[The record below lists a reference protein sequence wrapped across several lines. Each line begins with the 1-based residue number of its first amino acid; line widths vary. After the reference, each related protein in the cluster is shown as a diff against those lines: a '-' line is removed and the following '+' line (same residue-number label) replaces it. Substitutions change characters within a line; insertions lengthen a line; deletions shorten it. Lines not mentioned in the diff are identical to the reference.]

1 MRRFVIPFA
10 GGFVVASLVFVFV
23 VLPRVSQER
32 VEFGRR
38 SAATTTKVEF
48 LNMIHR
54 ELGNDYRDSDSTNAV
69 VLFKVKDARVVVVE
83 RDGIK
88 TLRVR

>member
-1 MRRFVIPFA
+1 M
-10 GGFVVASLVFVFV
+10 ASLVFAFL
-23 VLPRVSQER
+23 VLPAVSRER

-38 SAATTTKVEF
+38 SAATTTKVDF

-54 ELGNDYRDSDSTNAV
+54 ELGNDHRDSDITNAV
-69 VLFKVKDARVVVVE
+69 VLFKVKDASVVVVV